1 MSGRLL
7 TFSQYLGGAD
17 NVKVEEMFPS
27 TQKTFTYNYGASVTG
42 YTFEADMQTIVIDTM
57 TYNTN
62 DGQPNFTSSNV
73 LGYFANSEISGS
85 NIITT
90 QASAGLIDFTIPAN
104 RYTGPIV
111 PNARE
116 NIAITV
122 VAFKWT
128 NGSATPTTTD
138 SHRWAII
145 ERYEPD
151 VSVGNP
157 TLSSTFIPLGVGAIS
172 TFSDNASAVGTRTAG
187 TYTGVTGVAAG
198 DSEGTG
204 ASWQAVVD
212 GSGDVEFDI
221 TTRGTKYITNDTIN
235 ILDSS
240 LGGGGAADVTI
251 TVTATV

>member
-27 TQKTFTYNYGASVTG
+27 TQKTFQYNYGTNVTS
-42 YTFEADMQTIVIDTM
+42 YTFEADMQTIVIDQM
-57 TYNTN
+57 AYNTN
-62 DGQPNFTSSNV
+62 DGQPNFTQSNV
-73 LGYFANSEISGS
+73 IGFFANTEIAGS
-85 NIITT
+85 NIVTT
-90 QASAGLIDFTIPAN
+90 NASSGLIDFTIPAD

-116 NIAITV
+116 NVAITI

-128 NGSATPTTTD
+128 NTTPTPNTTD

-151 VSVGNP
+151 VTPGNP
-157 TLSSTFIPLGVGAIS
+157 ILSSTFIPLGVGAIS
-172 TFSDNASAVGTRTAG
+172 TFSDNASAVGTRVAG
-187 TYTGVTGVAAG
+187 TYVGVTGVVAG

-204 ASWQAVVD
+204 ATWQAVVD
-212 GSGDVEFDI
+212 GSGNVEFDI
-221 TTRGTKYITNDTIN
+221 TTRGTKYVTNDTID

-240 LGGGGAADVTI
+240 LGGGGAADITI

>member
-7 TFSQYLGGAD
+7 SFSQYLQGGD

-27 TQKTFTYNYGASVTG
+27 TQQTFTYDYGTNVSG
-42 YTFEADMQTIVIDTM
+42 YTFEADMQSIVIDQM

-62 DGQPNFTSSNV
+62 DGQPNFTTSSV
-73 LGYFANSEISGS
+73 IGYFANAEIGAANIVTTGAASG
-85 NIITT
+85 T
-90 QASAGLIDFTIPAN
+90 IDFTIPAQ

-111 PNARE
+111 PDARE
-116 NIAITV
+116 NVVITV
-122 VAFKWT
+122 VSFRWT
-128 NGSATPTTTD
+128 NGGATPTTTE

-151 VSVGNP
+151 VQIGNP

-172 TFSDNASAVGTRTAG
+172 TFTDNASAVGTRVAG
-187 TYTGVTGVAAG
+187 TYTGVTGVVAG

-204 ASWQAVVD
+204 ATWQAVVD
-212 GSGDVEFDI
+212 GTGDVEFDI
-221 TTRGTKYITNDTIN
+221 TTRGTKYITNDTIT

-240 LGGGGAADVTI
+240 LGGGGAADITI

>member
-27 TQKTFTYNYGASVTG
+27 TQQTFTYDYGTNVSG
-42 YTFEADMQTIVIDTM
+42 YTFEADMQSIVIDQM

-62 DGQPNFTSSNV
+62 DGLPNFTTSAV
-73 LGYFANSEISGS
+73 LGFFANSVILNS

-90 QASAGLIDFTIPAN
+90 NAAAGTINFTIPAN

-116 NIAITV
+116 NVVITV

-128 NGSATPTTTD
+128 NGGVTPTTTD

-145 ERYEPD
+145 ERYEPE
-151 VSVGNP
+151 VQIGNP
-157 TLSSTFIPLGVGAIS
+157 TLSSAFIPLGVGAIS

-187 TYTGVTGVAAG
+187 TYTGVTGVASG
-198 DSEGTG
+198 DSEGSG
-204 ASWQAVVD
+204 ATWQAVV
-212 GSGDVEFDI
+212 GGTGDVEFDI
-221 TTRGTKYITNDTIN
+221 TTRGTKYITGDTLN

>member
-7 TFSQYLGGAD
+7 TFSQYLQGAD

-27 TQKTFTYNYGASVTG
+27 TQKTYTYNYGTSVTG
-42 YTFEADMQTIVIDTM
+42 YTFEADMQTIVIDSM
-57 TYNTN
+57 TYNVN
-62 DGQPNFTSSNV
+62 DGQPNFTSSTV
-73 LGYFANSEISGS
+73 LGYFANSEIASS
-85 NIITT
+85 NIVTT
-90 QASAGLIDFTIPAN
+90 QASSGLIYFTIPAQ
-104 RYTGPIV
+104 RYTGPIT

-116 NIAITV
+116 NVAITV

-128 NGSATPTTTD
+128 NTDVTPNTTD

-151 VSVGNP
+151 VTVGNP
-157 TLSSTFIPLGVGAIS
+157 TLSSTFIPMGVGAIS
-172 TFSDNASAVGTRTAG
+172 TFTDNSSADGSRTAG
-187 TYTGVTGVAAG
+187 TYSAITGVVAG

-204 ASWQAVVD
+204 ANWQAVVAAD
-212 GSGDVEFDI
+212 GSTTFNI
-221 TTRGTKYITNDTIN
+221 TSRGTKYVTGDTIE

-240 LGGGGAADVTI
+240 LGGGGAADITI